1 MNLWRKNYSL
11 RQRVLTGL
19 FVATIGYWGAIAVW
33 TVQDNQHDVYE
44 LYDILLA
51 HTALALLRVHDPSTD
66 FSATI
71 VGEAVTET
79 ITQLFQKWPDLPAR
93 IEPGQHPPPTPDAT
107 QNSLDKSISSLI
119 FGRNVDHGLS
129 LRYQL
134 WRSDGH
140 LMLQSNNAPSTPITD
155 VLGFSEY
162 TDADGKVWRN
172 YSIWDTNHQ
181 VRAVVSE
188 GNDDRIKLVLTT
200 AIRSI
205 NPIVLGM
212 PFFIL
217 LLWLS
222 VRSGLVPLADLSKAI
237 AQRDAN
243 SLTPLD
249 DSKSPRELKPI
260 VLALNQLIGRM
271 KQTLDNER
279 RFNNN
284 AAHELNTPLAAIQAH
299 LHVARTANDD
309 AQRKQAL
316 DQAQAAIERSI
327 RLVSQMLALARIDH
341 RQPNTNAVPVDLR
354 EVAQDVCAELA
365 PLALRRGQTLEL
377 MGEPEPM
384 QMAGNPDLLHR
395 LVGNLVDNAIRY
407 APKGGNVWVEVSQV
421 PSGLRLTVQDDGPGI
436 PADQL
441 EHVFDRYYRLA
452 DQSVNGTGLG
462 LAICRTVAD
471 IHQATISLAAGPDGR
486 GLKVTCDFQVG
497 QTGPV
502 SLGPDSKTAL
512 Q

>member
-1 MNLWRKNYSL
+1 
-11 RQRVLTGL
+11 
-19 FVATIGYWGAIAVW
+19 
-33 TVQDNQHDVYE
+33 

-51 HTALALLRVHDPSTD
+51 HTALALLRVHDPNSD

-79 ITQLFQKWPDLPAR
+79 ITQMFQKWPDLPER
-93 IEPGQHPPPTPDAT
+93 IEPGQPPSPETDAPPTA
-107 QNSLDKSISSLI
+107 LDKGISSLI

-155 VLGFSEY
+155 VLGFSEH
-162 TDADGKVWRN
+162 TDTDGKVWRN
-172 YSIWDTNHQ
+172 YSIWDANHQ

-200 AIRSI
+200 AIKSI

-212 PFFIL
+212 PLFIL

-222 VRSGLVPLADLSKAI
+222 VRSGLVPLADLGKAI
-237 AQRDAN
+237 AQRDAH
-243 SLTPLD
+243 SLIPLD
-249 DSKSPRELKPI
+249 DSKSPRELRPI

-279 RFNNN
+279 RFNTN

-299 LHVARTANDD
+299 LHVARNAADD
-309 AQRKQAL
+309 LQRKQAL
-316 DQAQAAIERSI
+316 DQAQAAIARSI

-341 RQPNTNAVPVDLR
+341 RLPDTDAVAVDLR
-354 EVAQDVCAELA
+354 EIAQDVCAELA
-365 PLALRRGQTLEL
+365 PLALRREQTLEL
-377 MGEPEPM
+377 LGEPVPIPM
-384 QMAGNPDLLHR
+384 TGNPDLLHR
-395 LVGNLVDNAIRY
+395 LIGNLVDNAIRY
-407 APKGGNVWVEVSQV
+407 APKEGHIWVDVSQTPDGV
-421 PSGLRLTVQDDGPGI
+421 LLTVQDDGPGI

-441 EHVFDRYYRLA
+441 DHVFDRYFRLA
-452 DQSVNGTGLG
+452 DQSVHGTGLG
-462 LAICRTVAD
+462 LAICRTVAE
-471 IHQATISLAAGPDGR
+471 IHHGRISLAPGADGR
-486 GLKVTCDFQVG
+486 GLVVTCEFRVG
-497 QTGPV
+497 PT
-502 SLGPDSKTAL
+502 
-512 Q
+512 